1 MCMKRRVNSRW
12 LNWNLRAT
20 ISDHTE
26 HAWLRIRYIAE
37 YFESVI
43 FHVNYL
49 SYLPVFLCLYCTLNQ
64 SPHFSAY
71 MCVGPRGAAHGWTG
85 GVRARSGRQAIVQQ
99 SQRLRRV
106 LDHGPLLLAPPAQA
120 ATDRVLC
127 VQGCCCRAAWC
138 RWACS
143 RAACRGCPWC
153 SRATDS
159 RLEPARRCEVGARCT
174 MSLRSVRRLLMCGD
188 GTNRR

>member
-71 MCVGPRGAAHGWTG
+71 MCVAVLAARHMDGRVVSGRGPGDRRLFSSHNGSAVCWTTVPCCLRRLRRQPLTACCVCRDAAAGRHDADGHVPGRRAGAAHDAAALPIAAWSLRGAA
-85 GVRARSGRQAIVQQ
+85 R
-99 SQRLRRV
+99 
-106 LDHGPLLLAPPAQA
+106 
-120 ATDRVLC
+120 
-127 VQGCCCRAAWC
+127 
-138 RWACS
+138 
-143 RAACRGCPWC
+143 
-153 SRATDS
+153 
-159 RLEPARRCEVGARCT
+159 
-174 MSLRSVRRLLMCGD
+174 
-188 GTNRR
+188 